1 MLRIAALSLI
11 LLSWSFVEALIV
23 DRRSYMAQ
31 LLLPSLLQTLD
42 LPSSTLLS
50 SSTTTTTTTTTSSS
64 SSSSSSDTVAE
75 VTDKV
80 FFDLR
85 IARQD
90 GSTYVRDDLPD
101 TFENRV
107 IQARLTMGL
116 FGKEAPNNVK
126 KFLSYVLPP
135 KDSDVDNPYPAFS
148 RSSFT
153 SLNQETGL
161 LSAGY
166 IPSLRVS
173 DIGGSTALTY
183 GSRVLPASLW
193 IDKSSPTTTKL
204 SHDVKGLLTHK
215 TLDVTPNFGIT
226 TRPEPSLDGTH
237 TIFGQVLWDDSTV
250 SLFRDFQDIPTYAME
265 RPAGYD
271 EFNPAGGF
279 TTSVYNAQK
288 DFFRGAAKSFGDTR
302 VSKLYEGKLLRRVE
316 VLQAGIIQ

>member
-1 MLRIAALSLI
+1 
-11 LLSWSFVEALIV
+11 
-23 DRRSYMAQ
+23 MAQ

-42 LPSSTLLS
+42 PMPSSTLVSS
-50 SSTTTTTTTTTSSS
+50 SSTATSSS
-64 SSSSSSDTVAE
+64 SSSSLSPSSTDIVAE
-75 VTDKV
+75 VTNKV
-80 FFDLR
+80 FFDIR

-107 IQARLTMGL
+107 ISARITMGL
-116 FGKEAPNNVK
+116 FGKQAPNHVE

-135 KDSDVDNPYPAFS
+135 KDTDVDNPYPAFS

-161 LSAGY
+161 LAGGY

-183 GSRVLPASLW
+183 GSRVLPAPLW
-193 IDKSSPTTTKL
+193 IEKSSPSITTTKL
-204 SHDVKGLLTHK
+204 SHNAKGLLTHK
-215 TLDVTPNFGIT
+215 TLDVTPTFGIT
-226 TRPEPSLDGTH
+226 TRPEPSLDATH

-250 SLFRDFQDIPTYAME
+250 SLFRDFEDIPTYALE

-271 EFNPAGGF
+271 DFNTGGLA
-279 TTSVYNAQK
+279 TSVYNAQK

>member
-1 MLRIAALSLI
+1 MLRIVTGSLI
-11 LLSWSFVEALIV
+11 ILSWSCVQALII

-42 LPSSTLLS
+42 LPSSTLSS
-50 SSTTTTTTTTTSSS
+50 SSTVTT
-64 SSSSSSDTVAE
+64 DTVAE

-80 FFDLR
+80 FFDVR

-90 GSTYVRDDLPD
+90 GSSYIRDDLPD

-107 IQARLTMGL
+107 ISARITMGL
-116 FGKEAPNNVK
+116 FGKQAPNHVE

-135 KDSDVDNPYPAFS
+135 KDADVDNPFPAFG

-153 SLNQETGL
+153 SLSQETGL

-193 IDKSSPTTTKL
+193 IDKSPTTKL
-204 SHDVKGLLTHK
+204 SHDAKGLLTHK

-226 TRPEPSLDGTH
+226 TRPEPSLDATH

-271 EFNPAGGF
+271 DFNTGGL